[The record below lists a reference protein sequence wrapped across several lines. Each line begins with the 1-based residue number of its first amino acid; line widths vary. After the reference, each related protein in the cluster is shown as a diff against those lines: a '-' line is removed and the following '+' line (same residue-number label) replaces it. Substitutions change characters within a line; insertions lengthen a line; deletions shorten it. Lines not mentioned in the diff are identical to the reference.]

1 LFKTNIDILNARNIK
16 KLKMETIKRSQDI
29 SSKKDTHRKIQ
40 ILNSEFN
47 SLSSSVYECDN
58 GNDDDDKHSL
68 NGRARAGTRRCE

>member
-1 LFKTNIDILNARNIK
+1 
-16 KLKMETIKRSQDI
+16 METIKRSQDI

>member
-1 LFKTNIDILNARNIK
+1 MFKTNIDILNARNIK